1 MNKNQDVSTFLIS
14 GMALF
19 LAIIAVI
26 IAISAASAETGCRLE
41 AALCAKLA
49 PGSLNDMDKT
59 PGDVRTTDANVICH
73 QKTSTIRNVSAK
85 TKKQAFA
92 LYSLTRTTGWCK
104 AKNCEID
111 HLISLE
117 LGGSNDIKNLWPQPY
132 AGKWNARGKDK
143 LENVL
148 HRLICDG
155 TITPEEAQD
164 QISHDWISAYIKYVM
179 PNEDAR
185 DDDVADENSPHH
197 D

>member
-1 MNKNQDVSTFLIS
+1 MNRQQDALTYMVSGLALILAVI
-14 GMALF
+14 AL
-19 LAIIAVI
+19 I
-26 IAISAASAETGCRLE
+26 IAISAAHAENGCRMD
-41 AALCAKLA
+41 AAVCAKLA

-59 PGDVRTTDANVICH
+59 PGDVRTTDVNIICH
-73 QKTSTIRNVSAK
+73 QSTKTVRNVSAK

-92 LYSLTRTTGWCK
+92 LYGLTRQTGWCK
-104 AKNCEID
+104 PMNCEVD

-164 QISHDWISAYIKYVM
+164 QISHDWISAYLKYVA
-179 PNEDAR
+179 PNEDAAQ
-185 DDDVADENSPHH
+185 DDAEDTVSKHH